1 MAEESGQERTE
12 EPTDKRLTEARDKG
26 QIARSRELNTFVV
39 LVTGSLA
46 ILIFG
51 QNVTETL
58 GLIMRDQFQLTRADI
73 FDSSAM
79 LRSFSGVMFAAGK
92 MLAPFLVVMV
102 LAALVGPLA
111 LGGWSFSFESLQPK
125 LEKLDPIKGVA
136 RLFGVRGLIELLKSL
151 LKFLLVFGIT
161 FWLFMLHLKD
171 FVGLNSE
178 PLGLAIRHGAE
189 LIGFSILILSAS
201 LGLIVVIDVPF
212 QLWDHKKKLKM
223 THQEIKDEMKD
234 TDGRPEIK
242 SRIRSMQ
249 IELAHSRMMDE
260 VPKADVIVTNPTHFA
275 VALKYDQEGSVAP
288 RVVAKGVDL
297 IAAHIRNLANGAAI
311 PVIAAPPL
319 ARALYHSTE
328 LNDEIPDGLYLAVAQ
343 VLAYVYQL
351 RATQVFGTSPPEL
364 PNDFPIPDEYEA
376 DRQPS

>member
-12 EPTDKRLTEARDKG
+12 EPTGKRLTDARNKG

-39 LVTGSLA
+39 LVAGSLA

-51 QNVTETL
+51 HSTAEAL
-58 GLIMRDQFQLTRADI
+58 WLIMRDQFQLTRSDI

-79 LRSFSGVMFAAGK
+79 LRSFATVMFAAGK

-102 LAALVGPLA
+102 LAALGGPLA
-111 LGGWSFSFESLQPK
+111 LGGWSFSVESMKPK

-136 RLFGVRGLIELLKSL
+136 RLFAVRGLIELVKSL
-151 LKFLLVFGIT
+151 LKFLLVFGVT
-161 FWLFMLHLKD
+161 FGLFQFYIKD

-178 PLGLAIRHGAE
+178 PLEMAISHGAE
-189 LIGFSILILSAS
+189 LIGLSILILSAS
-201 LGLIVVIDVPF
+201 LGFIVFIDVPF

-223 THQEIKDEMKD
+223 TLQEIKDEMKD
-234 TDGRPEIK
+234 TEGRPEVK
-242 SRIRSMQ
+242 NRIRSMQ
-249 IELAHSRMMDE
+249 IELAQSRMMDE

-275 VALKYDQEGSVAP
+275 VALKYDQEGGIAP
-288 RVVAKGVDL
+288 RVVAKGMDL

-351 RATQVFGTSPPEL
+351 RATQEFGTTPPDVPIDL
-364 PNDFPIPDEYEA
+364 PIPDEYNN
-376 DRQPS
+376 